1 MSASLI
7 PPVSTSAYSYY
18 YDFRCSGAR
27 EHKNGWQ
34 SPSTQQISSL
44 NLPTLKD
51 KVLIIADQVLDGLK
65 EERELELAIAN
76 NSPENA
82 KLIKWLRQGDKLK
95 SIKIHF
101 VSDKNLYDEFYV
113 DLQDMTI
120 MRASEDLPIMVWVGN
135 TKVLDST
142 EK

>member
-1 MSASLI
+1 M
-7 PPVSTSAYSYY
+7 
-18 YDFRCSGAR
+18 
-27 EHKNGWQ
+27 
-34 SPSTQQISSL
+34 
-44 NLPTLKD
+44 
-51 KVLIIADQVLDGLK
+51 DGLK
-65 EERELELAIAN
+65 EERELEVAIAN

-101 VSDKNLYDEFYV
+101 VSDKDLYDEFYV